1 MRGGIKCIPP
11 WKQGGGGIG
20 LKFLS
25 GRKLNSRWSQHNGN
39 LMIQDIGSHNV
50 SSRIIQT
57 RAAWCRGYK
66 AVPESTSLPL
76 CCLYCLNS
84 QTDFSPFSWSHEGYS
99 RPHNMVLSPAGERKI
114 LSSDNIGGSPARWHV
129 HSGSQCYGQDAVL
142 CHWGPLLGV
151 GLLVLYQSPSRVQL
165 FWDPV
170 DYNLPGTSVHE
181 IS

>member
-57 RAAWCRGYK
+57 QAA
-66 AVPESTSLPL
+66 
-76 CCLYCLNS
+76 
-84 QTDFSPFSWSHEGYS
+84 
-99 RPHNMVLSPAGERKI
+99 
-114 LSSDNIGGSPARWHV
+114 
-129 HSGSQCYGQDAVL
+129 
-142 CHWGPLLGV
+142 
-151 GLLVLYQSPSRVQL
+151 
-165 FWDPV
+165 
-170 DYNLPGTSVHE
+170 
-181 IS
+181 